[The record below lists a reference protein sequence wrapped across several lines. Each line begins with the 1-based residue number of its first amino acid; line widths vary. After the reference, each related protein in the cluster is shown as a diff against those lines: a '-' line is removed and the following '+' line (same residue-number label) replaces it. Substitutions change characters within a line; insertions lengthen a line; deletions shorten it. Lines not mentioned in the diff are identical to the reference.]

1 MISIAQP
8 LLGSEE
14 ATAVLQVLASGRLAQ
29 GEQVANFERRFAER
43 CGVHEAV
50 AVSSGTAALHL
61 ALLAHDIGPGDEVIT
76 TAFSFAATAN
86 VILLVGATPV
96 FVDIEPDTYTL
107 DPVLVEAAI
116 TPRTRAILPVH
127 LYGNPCN
134 MERLT
139 QIATSH
145 DLVLIEDACQAHA
158 ATIDNRAIGSFGTGC
173 FSFYPTKNMTT
184 GEGGIV
190 TTNQPVIAEKVR
202 LLRSHG
208 QQARYQ
214 HTTLGYN
221 LRMTE
226 MQAALG
232 LVQLSKLEQFTEQ
245 RIANARFLTG
255 QLQESVQ
262 TPIAR
267 PGYRHVYHQYT
278 IRVPDERDS
287 WAATL
292 QARGIGTAIHYPI
305 PIYRQPFYRNA
316 TSLFRISA
324 PGRAA
329 DTSCDLHLP
338 ETELA
343 AQQVLSLPVHPALS
357 EEDLSTIVKE
367 VLALCH

>member
-1 MISIAQP
+1 M
-8 LLGSEE
+8 
-14 ATAVLQVLASGRLAQ
+14 
-29 GEQVANFERRFAER
+29 EQF
-43 CGVHEAV
+43 
-50 AVSSGTAALHL
+50 
-61 ALLAHDIGPGDEVIT
+61 
-76 TAFSFAATAN
+76 
-86 VILLVGATPV
+86 
-96 FVDIEPDTYTL
+96 
-107 DPVLVEAAI
+107 
-116 TPRTRAILPVH
+116 
-127 LYGNPCN
+127 
-134 MERLT
+134 T

-158 ATIDNRAIGSFGTGC
+158 ATIDNKAIGSFGTGC

-245 RIANARFLTG
+245 RIANAHFLTR
-255 QLQESVQ
+255 QLQGLVQ

-267 PGYRHVYHQYT
+267 PRHRHVYHQYT
-278 IRVPDERDS
+278 IRVPAERDS
-287 WAATL
+287 WAAIL

-305 PIYRQPFYRNA
+305 PIYRQPFYRN
-316 TSLFRISA
+316 TTLLFRISA
-324 PGRAA
+324 PGKAA

-357 EEDLSTIVKE
+357 EENLSTIVKE
-367 VLALCH
+367 VLTLCH